1 MTERTQRDGTALAQL
16 MSPELARNPQPTYMA
31 LREGSPVVRVDGV
44 GIVVSS
50 RAGVDEVLRTPEVF
64 SSNMSAH
71 DLRTRRPLIPLQ
83 IDPPAHRTYR
93 KILDPLFAPQRMR
106 ALEAPVVGL
115 VNDLIDTFV
124 DDDEIDF
131 ATQFSVPFPSQV
143 FLTLFGLPLTDLPT
157 FLGMKDGVIRPDHVV
172 GHEFGHPETEAHQRQ
187 TADSIYAYFER
198 VLDEREGE
206 RRDDLLSHLLHAEV
220 EGDRLTREDIV
231 DICFLFLIA
240 GLDTVTASLDCF
252 FGHLAQDA
260 SARRTLVHEP
270 EAIPS
275 VVEELLRWETPVMAV
290 ARVATQEAEVGGCP
304 IRAGEHVMAIIGAAN
319 VDDAEFPAAGELR
332 WDREVNRHLAFGGG
346 IHRCLGSHLAR
357 LELRVALREWH
368 RRIPEY
374 CVKPGAELDFTAG
387 IRTLESFPMVLSGE
401 RVSR

>member
-1 MTERTQRDGTALAQL
+1 
-16 MSPELARNPQPTYMA
+16 
-31 LREGSPVVRVDGV
+31 VVVT
-44 GIVVSS
+44 S
-50 RAGVDEVLRTPEVF
+50 RSGVDEVLRNPDVF

-71 DLRTRRPLIPLQ
+71 DLKTERPLIPLQ

-157 FLGMKDGVIRPDHVV
+157 FLRMKDGVIRPDHVV

-387 IRTLESFPMVLSGE
+387 IRTLESFPMVLRGG

>member
-71 DLRTRRPLIPLQ
+71 DLKTRRPLIPLQ

-260 SARRTLVHEP
+260 STRRTLVHEP

-319 VDDAEFPAAGELR
+319 VDEAEFPAAGELR
-332 WDREVNRHLAFGGG
+332 WDREINRHLAFGGG